1 MMEVTFLS
9 GCTMISNNTPFANV
23 EKLGTVLHPGESFSI
38 TNELGIVIVE
48 YLAPTKRRII
58 WNGESR
64 DISLSKSLY
73 LNGIY
78 TDGVKIK
85 PVIEDVYGIR
95 YIEMTP
101 NIRTDSGLNK
111 YASSAE
117 SVGSM
122 LPFYA
127 PNP

>member
-1 MMEVTFLS
+1 MKLSVKYILLITGVTLLS
-9 GCTMISNNTPFANV
+9 GCTMISHNTPFANV
-23 EKLGTVLHPGESFSI
+23 ENLGTVLRPGENLSI
-38 TNELGIVIVE
+38 TNKLGIVIVE

-78 TDGVKIK
+78 TDGLRVKPSMGDI
-85 PVIEDVYGIR
+85 DGIR
-95 YIEMTP
+95 YIETTP

-111 YASSAE
+111 YILLT
-117 SVGSM
+117 VI
-122 LPFYA
+122 P
-127 PNP
+127 